1 MNLETGALISDRYR
15 IINKIGVG
23 GMAVV
28 YRAKDEKLDRDV
40 TFKVLKE
47 EFVNDNEFIKRFSV
61 EARAAARLSHVN
73 IVNVYDVGN
82 DGDIYY
88 IVMEYIDGYTLK
100 EMISKK
106 APFDNQEALGVAI
119 QIASALEH
127 AHNNNIIH
135 RDIKPQNILVTRD
148 ERGGKIKV
156 TDFGIARATT
166 STTTTTD
173 SMGSV
178 HYFSP
183 EQARGGFVDAK
194 SDIYSL
200 GIVIF
205 EMVTGIMPFDGDNP
219 VALAMQHINEPLPDI
234 KRLNPK
240 ASDSIVQIIL
250 KATEKLSSNRYQ
262 TIEDM
267 NNDLK
272 RALTNTSGDFVKRNE
287 LAMDNSP
294 TVAISQ
300 EDLAAIRQ
308 NSGGDKKHKPKEIII
323 GDIDEIDDEEISDNE
338 YLNDKDEEYYDKR
351 KERNTIIAAIVT
363 AIAIIAILTAI
374 GAYFV
379 NGAKTA
385 VVVPEFVG
393 MVIDD
398 AERLAELNN
407 VFVVQETEYND
418 ETAEGMVISQSVDKG
433 KKIKKSD
440 KVTLVVSLGSQLV
453 EVPDVVNIIED
464 AAEKQLAEAG
474 FELEDTEYE
483 YSDTV
488 EAGLV
493 CRQSPE
499 AKEEVKPGST
509 IKLYVS
515 LGDDGATETVPGV
528 ENMPKDK
535 ATETLE
541 EKGFEVKIIESYSA
555 SVEAGNVIDQG
566 VKAGAEVPKGYV
578 VTLTVSKGKD
588 PNEVQEKPTEVTTE
602 RVITTPEVA
611 KKIVSI
617 PVNPALEG
625 IGDEDVLIKLV
636 AKDSDSTRVVLE
648 KYFKK
653 ADFPFTVND
662 QIDEDTSYE
671 LYINNKMEYTQSAKY

>member
-200 GIVIF
+200 GIVMF

-262 TIEDM
+262 TIEAM

-323 GDIDEIDDEEISDNE
+323 DDIDEIDDEEISDNE

-393 MVIDD
+393 MAIDD

-433 KKIKKSD
+433 KKIKKSE

-453 EVPDVVNIIED
+453 EVPDVVNISED

-474 FELEDTEYE
+474 FEPEDTEYE
-483 YSDTV
+483 YSDTI

-588 PNEVQEKPTEVTTE
+588 PNEVQEKPTETTTE
-602 RVITTPEVA
+602 MVITSPEVA

-617 PVNPALEG
+617 PVNPALDG

-636 AKDSDSTRVVLE
+636 AKDSGSTRVVLE

>member
-156 TDFGIARATT
+156 TDFGIARATS

-200 GIVIF
+200 GIVMF
-205 EMVTGIMPFDGDNP
+205 EMITGIMPFDGDSP
-219 VALAMQHINEPLPDI
+219 VALAMKHINEPLPDI
-234 KRLNPK
+234 KRFNPK

-272 RALTNTSGDFVKRNE
+272 RALTNSSGDFVKRNE
-287 LAMDNSP
+287 LAMDDSP

-308 NSGGDKKHKPKEIII
+308 NSGGDKKQKTKEIII
-323 GDIDEIDDEEISDNE
+323 DDIEDIDNEEIDDND
-338 YLNDKDEEYYDKR
+338 YLKDKDEDFYEKR
-351 KERNTIIAAIVT
+351 KERNTIIAAIAT
-363 AIAIIAILTAI
+363 AISIIAILTVI
-374 GAYFV
+374 GVYFV
-379 NGAKTA
+379 NSAKTA
-385 VVVPEFVG
+385 VIVPEFVG
-393 MVIDD
+393 MAIED
-398 AERLAELNN
+398 AERLAEMNSI
-407 VFVVQETEYND
+407 FVVQETEYN
-418 ETAEGMVISQSVDKG
+418 
-433 KKIKKSD
+433 
-440 KVTLVVSLGSQLV
+440 V
-453 EVPDVVNIIED
+453 EH
-464 AAEKQLAEAG
+464 G
-474 FELEDTEYE
+474 
-483 YSDTV
+483 
-488 EAGLV
+488 
-493 CRQSPE
+493 
-499 AKEEVKPGST
+499 
-509 IKLYVS
+509 
-515 LGDDGATETVPGV
+515 
-528 ENMPKDK
+528 
-535 ATETLE
+535 
-541 EKGFEVKIIESYSA
+541 
-555 SVEAGNVIDQG
+555 
-566 VKAGAEVPKGYV
+566 
-578 VTLTVSKGKD
+578 
-588 PNEVQEKPTEVTTE
+588 
-602 RVITTPEVA
+602 
-611 KKIVSI
+611 
-617 PVNPALEG
+617 
-625 IGDEDVLIKLV
+625 
-636 AKDSDSTRVVLE
+636 
-648 KYFKK
+648 
-653 ADFPFTVND
+653 
-662 QIDEDTSYE
+662 
-671 LYINNKMEYTQSAKY
+671 